1 MNKSIIQKTSYEI
14 KSGNVEAAEAL
25 LVAVAETEGDKA
37 LQIVL
42 EEIPPKDLLAIM
54 RNYDGS
60 NESVINLLVS
70 PEQFAR
76 AVVNEKLY
84 KDQSNSKL
92 RGMINAVFFREGVE
106 PIDYIDALSTTEG
119 ATEVFINYLADHME
133 DVCYFSRFTTFSR
146 HNNFEENPNEWILD
160 ENYNWYDSQPS
171 NLDVSLAEVSDH
183 SWKEIT
189 WILLHHYPNLF
200 NEIIPELRVKI
211 LNYLSWADRQKAES
225 YEELLSSDSNNEIS
239 HDKKEEE
246 LNDDDYDEDNNNA
259 L

>member
-1 MNKSIIQKTSYEI
+1 MNNSIIKKAIYEI
-14 KSGNVEAAEAL
+14 KSGNIEAAEAL
-25 LVAVAETEGDKA
+25 LVTVAENEGDKA

-42 EEIPPKDLLAIM
+42 EEVPPKDLLAIM

-92 RGMINAVFFREGVE
+92 RGMINAIFFREDVE
-106 PIDYIDALSTTEG
+106 ATDFIDALSKIEG

-133 DVCYFSRFTTFSR
+133 DVCYFSRFNTFNR
-146 HNNFEENPNEWILD
+146 HSNFEETPNEWILD
-160 ENYNWYDSQPS
+160 ENHNWHDSKPS
-171 NLDVSLAEVSDH
+171 NLGISLAEVSDH

-189 WILLHHYPNLF
+189 WILLHQYPDLF
-200 NEIIPELRVKI
+200 NQIIPELRVKI
-211 LNYLSWADRQKAES
+211 LNYLSWADRQKAET
-225 YEELLSSDSNNEIS
+225 YEELLSSASDEEIPQ
-239 HDKKEEE
+239 DQKEEE
-246 LNDDDYDEDNNNA
+246 PNDDDYDEGNNNA